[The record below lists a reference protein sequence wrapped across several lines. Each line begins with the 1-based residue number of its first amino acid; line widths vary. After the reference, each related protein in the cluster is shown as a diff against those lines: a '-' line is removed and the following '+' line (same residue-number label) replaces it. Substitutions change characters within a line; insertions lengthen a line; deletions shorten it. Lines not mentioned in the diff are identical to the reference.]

1 MSIEIKYLK
10 SNEIETLYLDGFI
23 NIPLIKGDKGDTGE
37 QGIQGEKGDQGIQ
50 GVQGLKGDKGDTPI
64 KGTDYFTE
72 EEIQEIK
79 SNILD
84 QVNQFSVLVVLEL
97 PTENIDSHTI
107 YFVPKTKSEQDDVY
121 DEYIYINNEWE
132 HIGTTEV
139 DLNSYYKKEE
149 IDKKLSE
156 VKSKTIK
163 CLQEIETPRPKSGT
177 RIDISDSVET
187 QCNLKISGNSVQ
199 NGEVTSNTPIEVESC
214 GDNVNLL
221 NYNNISQPAKE
232 AGIKIDNDEN
242 IYDESPEGDNRTW
255 NYNKS
260 NYFVALNKGIYTV
273 TLYFSKQASNA
284 SALLKILSETSEFYL
299 GTCANKDKVSATFTL
314 SEKTNVGIFF
324 KIYDGICKVK
334 LSEGTE
340 TGGYSRYN
348 QGCID
353 EVICNKNILPYVE
366 KVNSVIETGLDFY
379 GITYFQKVKPSTTY
393 TISTIENYSTGLQ
406 LYEYDDKKQFIRTI
420 VPLTGNSFITSEN
433 TKYFKFRTNALV
445 SNITNP
451 KFMLSEGTL
460 TDYKEHKSQIYTIP
474 TQQPMRSIG
483 DIRDTFV
490 KKNNKWYERHYIARK
505 IFNGTEN
512 WDYNAKEKIVYT
524 QIDNNTQYG
533 KNDEILVIN
542 NYLKSST
549 FNNHFKLD
557 DIAFIW
563 DTVPFVCI
571 KATSKILGVETAKSW
586 LKELYDSGN
595 PLIIDRALI
604 TPTDTECTEEQ
615 SKVLFD
621 IEQNAKTYDKVTHM
635 YSTDKVSPNVE
646 ITYKKDIE
654 TLFANILIESGV

>member
-199 NGEVTSNTPIEVESC
+199 NGEPTPNTPIEVESC
-214 GDNVNLL
+214 GDNINLF
-221 NYNNISQPAKE
+221 NNDIDIL
-232 AGIKIDNDEN
+232 IK
-242 IYDESPEGDNRTW
+242 
-255 NYNKS
+255 K
-260 NYFVALNKGIYTV
+260 YFGTNGQI
-273 TLYFSKQASNA
+273 
-284 SALLKILSETSEFYL
+284 ETSASDNNYL
-299 GTCANKDKVSATFTL
+299 QEKYIDVKPNTKYTAFGGTYIRICEYNKDKNFIKITNSGTSSNLTITTSDATKYIRMSFAGNL
-314 SEKTNVGIFF
+314 NDI
-324 KIYDGICKVK
+324 KISK
-334 LSEGTE
+334 GTE

-366 KVNSVIETGLDFY
+366 KVNSAIETGLDFY

-420 VPLTGNSFITSEN
+420 APLTGNSFITSEN

-490 KKNNKWYERHYIARK
+490 RKNNKWFERHYIARR
-505 IFNGTEN
+505 IFNGTEGWRLDSN
-512 WDYNAKEKIVYT
+512 YNNCYRFCLANLNSSITYLDALCTHFKRNGEWNSTKERFFISNEKILWFGTNIYTTLNEFKTFLTEQYNAGTPVY
-524 QIDNNTQYG
+524 IDY
-533 KNDEILVIN
+533 V
-542 NYLKSST
+542 
-549 FNNHFKLD
+549 LD
-557 DIAFIW
+557 TPVDI
-563 DTVPFVCI
+563 
-571 KATSKILGVETAKSW
+571 
-586 LKELYDSGN
+586 
-595 PLIIDRALI
+595 
-604 TPTDTECTEEQ
+604 ECTEEQ
-615 SKVLFD
+615 STVLFD

>member
-1 MSIEIKYLK
+1 MPNKGLST
-10 SNEIETLYLDGFI
+10 NDFTDGYKKKIDDFVEHEKGDSAYQVAV
-23 NIPLIKGDKGDTGE
+23 NNGFEGTEKEWLASLKGDKGDTGDVN
-37 QGIQGEKGDQGIQ
+37 I
-50 GVQGLKGDKGDTPI
+50 
-64 KGTDYFTE
+64 TE
-72 EEIQEIK
+72 F
-79 SNILD
+79 N
-84 QVNQFSVLVVLEL
+84 EL
-97 PTENIDSHTI
+97 
-107 YFVPKTKSEQDDVY
+107 
-121 DEYIYINNEWE
+121 
-132 HIGTTEV
+132 
-139 DLNSYYKKEE
+139 
-149 IDKKLSE
+149 
-156 VKSKTIK
+156 KSKTIK
-163 CLQEIETPRPKSGT
+163 CLQEIETPTPKSGT

-199 NGEVTSNTPIEVESC
+199 NGEPTPNTPIEVESC
-214 GDNVNLL
+214 GDNINLL

-366 KVNSVIETGLDFY
+366 KVNSAIETGLDFY

-420 VPLTGNSFITSEN
+420 TPLTGNSFITSEN

-505 IFNGTEN
+505 IFNGTEGWRLDSN
-512 WDYNAKEKIVYT
+512 YNNCYRFCLASLNSSIMDLDALCTHFKRNGEWNSTEERFFISKEKSLWFGTNIYTTLNEFKTFLTEQYNAGTPVY
-524 QIDNNTQYG
+524 IDYVLETP
-533 KNDEILVIN
+533 I
-542 NYLKSST
+542 
-549 FNNHFKLD
+549 
-557 DIAFIW
+557 DI
-563 DTVPFVCI
+563 
-571 KATSKILGVETAKSW
+571 
-586 LKELYDSGN
+586 
-595 PLIIDRALI
+595 
-604 TPTDTECTEEQ
+604 ECTEEQ
-615 SKVLFD
+615 STILFD
-621 IEQNAKTYDKVTHM
+621 IEQNAKTYDKVTHI